1 MIELIS
7 REIAKRFS
15 LAENIEVS
23 ITLADDILMR
33 QLNKEY
39 RDQDEST
46 DVLSFAF
53 RENEMPSVPGLELLG
68 EIVLSLEQ
76 VKKQASEQKY
86 SFLEEL
92 ALLVVHGYLHLLGYD
107 HLVENEARE
116 MRKIE
121 KEILAVLPF
130 MEFL

>member
-1 MIELIS
+1 M
-7 REIAKRFS
+7 
-15 LAENIEVS
+15 
-23 ITLADDILMR
+23 
-33 QLNKEY
+33 
-39 RDQDEST
+39 
-46 DVLSFAF
+46 
-53 RENEMPSVPGLELLG
+53 
-68 EIVLSLEQ
+68 SLEQ

-130 MEFL
+130 VEFL

>member
-1 MIELIS
+1 MQIQICNQQEKVPYLPQHRKMIELIS

-53 RENEMPSVPGLELLG
+53 RENEMPSVPGLEIGRNSFVVGTG
-68 EIVLSLEQ
+68 E
-76 VKKQASEQKY
+76 KT
-86 SFLEEL
+86 
-92 ALLVVHGYLHLLGYD
+92 G
-107 HLVENEARE
+107 
-116 MRKIE
+116 
-121 KEILAVLPF
+121 
-130 MEFL
+130 